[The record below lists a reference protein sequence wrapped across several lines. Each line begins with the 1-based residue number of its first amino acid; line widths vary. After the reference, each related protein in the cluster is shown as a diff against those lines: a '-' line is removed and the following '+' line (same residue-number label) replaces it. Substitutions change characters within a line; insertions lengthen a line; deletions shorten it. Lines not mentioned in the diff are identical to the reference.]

1 MGRECRITRH
11 IFSLLQ
17 NQCKPQLSGHCDP
30 VHLTMFMWWGLSN
43 ICPHTSQ
50 KKGDMMS
57 RPIGFICSQMEKNQ
71 ASQSASLF
79 YSLSFSLCPSVSY
92 QSIMRMR
99 NICGHCQLDNQGIF
113 MISEGGRDGE
123 AAIYQLDL
131 SLSINHP
138 HRLSTYT
145 HSQKGQILALLFN

>member
-17 NQCKPQLSGHCDP
+17 NQCKPQLSGHCDS
-30 VHLTMFMWWGLSN
+30 VYLTKFMWWGLSI

-50 KKGDMMS
+50 KKEDMMS

-71 ASQSASLF
+71 ASLSASLF
-79 YSLSFSLCPSVSY
+79 HSLSFSLCPSVSY

-99 NICGHCQLDNQGIF
+99 NMCGHCQLDNQGIF
-113 MISEGGRDGE
+113 MISEGGEMERRLF
-123 AAIYQLDL
+123 INRIFL
-131 SLSINHP
+131 SVNPPTQTLYI
-138 HRLSTYT
+138 
-145 HSQKGQILALLFN
+145 HSPPERADPGPSF